1 MADDIDE
8 DTPMRTEENSSDD
21 DSVSDSE
28 QNGGEDTIEWMV
40 TSRQKRSTAGNRLN
54 ALLQQEEPDDE
65 LELLFA
71 EDENEEDHGF
81 VDVEADSDVQMDSS
95 DDDDDQGPAAGADD
109 LEGEKELQKKEKAER
124 LAKKRKMNDGIPKI
138 FKKRVKIDPTIP
150 SKPAPRPKKKS
161 ERASWIPTPEDAP
174 TRASARG
181 TTKKSKEQLHAQMID
196 REKKRLKQLA
206 NMEKAAAAKEAA
218 RKPAMTQEDR
228 LAEAARVEKSNS
240 KSLSRW
246 EEAEQQREE
255 EQRLKLAAL
264 HNRKLVG
271 PVITWWS
278 GRATWTGGKLIA
290 LGSKKLKPDEP
301 KDKVKKRKA
310 GDMEDESEVGSTESP
325 APKSI
330 STTDLVMADAP
341 NGNKDST
348 SGVALGITNSDANQ
362 DGILKQEPTSG
373 SNGIVHLHPG
383 TQPNS
388 ILKPP
393 QPPPTSI
400 LQPPNQTSGVVPNI
414 SGLQPPQQTTG
425 AVPNINGPLQL
436 PQSHNH
442 PVPIIPN
449 QPPTTVPPF
458 FLQAPSL
465 DGSKPLPG
473 FQPPNTNYP
482 RLMPSQTTPFTFGPS
497 QHYSPYSSTPSLP
510 PPPQPPVTEYAL
522 RNCLIL
528 TNFNEDEIKN
538 KDVQTRILFNKTF
551 PKAPTKTKTP
561 LSKSHSHPLCAIT
574 HYPAKF
580 RDPKTGLPYVNSYAY
595 KEIQKLR
602 RGEYRWSKLLGAYVG
617 NAMVAARGVP
627 GRFLKDER
635 GSGIGKQNVVGVSIP
650 ASTSTLTT
658 LPIQTQTQ
666 TQTQAQTQTQ
676 TQTQTSNS
684 TIAKGSGTGSGSGSG
699 SGSGDGNGVGK

>member
-1 MADDIDE
+1 MADDMDE

-21 DSVSDSE
+21 DSGTDSE
-28 QNGGEDTIEWMV
+28 QNGGVEEVEWMV
-40 TSRQKRSTAGNRLN
+40 TSRKKRSTAGNRLN

-81 VDVEADSDVQMDSS
+81 VDVDADSDVQMDSS

-109 LEGEKELQKKEKAER
+109 LEGEKELQRKEKAER
-124 LAKKRKMNDGIPKI
+124 LAKKRKMNDGMPKI

-150 SKPAPRPKKKS
+150 SKPTPRPKKKS

-196 REKKRLKQLA
+196 REKKRLRQLE

-228 LAEAARVEKSNS
+228 LAEAARVEESNS

-264 HNRKLVG
+264 QNRKIEG

-278 GRATWTGGKLIA
+278 GRAIYIGGKLFAI
-290 LGSKKLKPDEP
+290 GSKKLKPDEP
-301 KDKVKKRKA
+301 KEKSKKKKA
-310 GDMEDESEVGSTESP
+310 GEMEDENEAGPTGSP
-325 APKSI
+325 APKGV
-330 STTDLVMADAP
+330 STPGSAMADAP
-341 NGNKDST
+341 IGDGKD
-348 SGVALGITNSDANQ
+348 Q
-362 DGILKQEPTSG
+362 TSG
-373 SNGIVHLHPG
+373 SASGVTNGDTNKDGISSKQESISTISNGTPHPPHPES
-383 TQPNS
+383 QPSS

-393 QPPPTSI
+393 QPPTIPPPTSI
-400 LQPPNQTSGVVPNI
+400 LQPPNQTSGAVPNI

-425 AVPNINGPLQL
+425 AVPHVNGPLQL

-442 PVPIIPN
+442 AVPFIPLQAPN
-449 QPPTTVPPF
+449 AVPPF
-458 FLQAPSL
+458 FLQPPSL

-482 RLMPSQTTPFTFGPS
+482 RLMPSQTTPFSFAPS
-497 QHYSPYSSTPSLP
+497 QHYSPYSSAPPLP
-510 PPPQPPVTEYAL
+510 LPQPPQPPVTEYAL

-528 TNFNEDEIKN
+528 TNFNEDEIKS
-538 KDVQTRILFNKTF
+538 KDVQTRILFNQTF
-551 PKAPTKTKTP
+551 PKAPHKSKTP
-561 LSKSHSHPLCAIT
+561 SSKSHPLCAIT

-595 KEIQKLR
+595 KEIQKLK
-602 RGEYRWSKLLGAYVG
+602 RGEYRWSPLLGAYVG
-617 NAMVAARGVP
+617 NNAVAARGVP
-627 GRFLKDER
+627 GRFLRADLKPSASGEGKGEGSSAAMLMDKGKGKDKDVHMSSLPMVAR
-635 GSGIGKQNVVGVSIP
+635 GK
-650 ASTSTLTT
+650 
-658 LPIQTQTQ
+658 
-666 TQTQAQTQTQ
+666 
-676 TQTQTSNS
+676 
-684 TIAKGSGTGSGSGSG
+684 
-699 SGSGDGNGVGK
+699 

>member
-8 DTPMRTEENSSDD
+8 NTAVQTEENSSDD
-21 DSVSDSE
+21 DSGSDSE
-28 QNGGEDTIEWMV
+28 QNGGEDAVEWMV

-95 DDDDDQGPAAGADD
+95 DDDDDDQGPAAGADD
-109 LEGEKELQKKEKAER
+109 LEGEKELQRKEKADR
-124 LAKKRKMNDGIPKI
+124 LANKRKMNDGMPKI

-278 GRATWTGGKLIA
+278 GRATWVGGKLVA
-290 LGSKKLKPDEP
+290 LGSKKLKSDEL
-301 KDKVKKRKA
+301 KEKGKKRRP
-310 GDMEDESEVGSTESP
+310 GEMEDESEAGSTESP
-325 APKSI
+325 APKGL
-330 STTDLVMADAP
+330 STTDLVMTDAP
-341 NGNKDST
+341 NSSNKNSIPGN
-348 SGVALGITNSDANQ
+348 ALGITNGDANK
-362 DGILKQEPTSG
+362 DGALSKQEPASMT
-373 SNGIVHLHPG
+373 SNGTLHPPNAE
-383 TQPNS
+383 TQANS

-400 LQPPNQTSGVVPNI
+400 LQPPNQTSGAVPNI
-414 SGLQPPQQTTG
+414 SGLQPPHQTTG
-425 AVPNINGPLQL
+425 AVPHINGPLQL

-442 PVPIIPN
+442 AVPIIPL
-449 QPPTTVPPF
+449 QAPTAVPPF
-458 FLQAPSL
+458 FLQPPSL

-473 FQPPNTNYP
+473 FQPPDTNYP
-482 RLMPSQTTPFTFGPS
+482 RLMPSQTTPFSFGPS
-497 QHYSPYSSTPSLP
+497 QHYSPYSFAPSLP
-510 PPPQPPVTEYAL
+510 PPPQPPVTEYSL

-538 KDVQTRILFNKTF
+538 KDVQTRILFNQTF
-551 PKAPTKTKTP
+551 PKALAKSKNL
-561 LSKSHSHPLCAIT
+561 LSKSHPHPLCAIT

-580 RDPKTGLPYVNSYAY
+580 RDPKTGLPYLNSYAY

-627 GRFLKDER
+627 RRFLKDER
-635 GSGIGKQNVVGVSIP
+635 AGTGGHSVGGGIGKPNVMGV
-650 ASTSTLTT
+650 STSTSMSI
-658 LPIQTQTQ
+658 PTQTPVPIIDKGIGMGMGMG
-666 TQTQAQTQTQ
+666 
-676 TQTQTSNS
+676 
-684 TIAKGSGTGSGSGSG
+684 IAA
-699 SGSGDGNGVGK
+699 GK

>member
-8 DTPMRTEENSSDD
+8 DTPMRTEDNPSDD
-21 DSVSDSE
+21 DSGSDSE
-28 QNGGEDTIEWMV
+28 QNGGEGEVEWMV

-95 DDDDDQGPAAGADD
+95 DDDDDEGPAAGADD
-109 LEGEKELQKKEKAER
+109 LEGEKELQRKEKAER

-138 FKKRVKIDPTIP
+138 FKKRVKIDPTTP

-264 HNRKLVG
+264 HNRKLEG

-278 GRATWTGGKLIA
+278 GCATWVGGKLIA
-290 LGSKKLKPDEP
+290 IGSKKLKSDET
-301 KDKVKKRKA
+301 KEKSKKRKT
-310 GDMEDESEVGSTESP
+310 GEMEDENEPGSPE
-325 APKSI
+325 
-330 STTDLVMADAP
+330 STTLKGCTIQGSAVANAP
-341 NGNKDST
+341 VSDRKDSIPGIA
-348 SGVALGITNSDANQ
+348 SGIATSDADK
-362 DGILKQEPTSG
+362 DGVSLKQESTSMISDG
-373 SNGIVHLHPG
+373 NLHPPHPES
-383 TQPNS
+383 QLSS

-393 QPPPTSI
+393 QLPTIPPSSSILQPPTSILQPPTSILQPSTSI
-400 LQPPNQTSGVVPNI
+400 LQPPNQTSGAVPNI
-414 SGLQPPQQTTG
+414 SGLQPPHQTTG
-425 AVPNINGPLQL
+425 AVPHINGPLQL

-442 PVPIIPN
+442 AVPIIPH
-449 QPPTTVPPF
+449 QTPSAVPPF
-458 FLQAPSL
+458 FLQPPSL
-465 DGSKPLPG
+465 DSSKPLPS

-482 RLMPSQTTPFTFGPS
+482 RLMPSQTTPFSFTAS
-497 QHYSPYSSTPSLP
+497 QHYSPYTSAPPL

-528 TNFNEDEIKN
+528 TNFNEEEIKN
-538 KDVQTRILFNKTF
+538 KDIQTRILFNQTF

-561 LSKSHSHPLCAIT
+561 SSKSHTLCAIT

-580 RDPKTGLPYVNSYAY
+580 RDPKTGLPYLNSYAY

-617 NAMVAARGVP
+617 NASVAARGVP
-627 GRFLKDER
+627 GRFLKGGER
-635 GSGIGKQNVVGVSIP
+635 DVPVTSGIIGTGKDISVTGASML
-650 ASTSTLTT
+650 ASTS
-658 LPIQTQTQ
+658 IQ
-666 TQTQAQTQTQ
+666 APVPMM
-676 TQTQTSNS
+676 
-684 TIAKGSGTGSGSGSG
+684 A
-699 SGSGDGNGVGK
+699 NGK

>member
-8 DTPMRTEENSSDD
+8 DTPMRNEENSSDD
-21 DSVSDSE
+21 DSGSDSE
-28 QNGGEDTIEWMV
+28 QNGGDGEGEGEGEVEWMV

-109 LEGEKELQKKEKAER
+109 LEGEKELQRKEKAER
-124 LAKKRKMNDGIPKI
+124 LAKKRKMNDGMPKI

-150 SKPAPRPKKKS
+150 SKPSPRPKKKS

-181 TTKKSKEQLHAQMID
+181 TTQKSKEQLHAQMID

-218 RKPAMTQEDR
+218 RKPALTQEDR

-264 HNRKLVG
+264 HNRKLDG

-278 GRATWTGGKLIA
+278 GRAMWVGGKLIT

-301 KDKVKKRKA
+301 KEKSKKRKA
-310 GDMEDESEVGSTESP
+310 GEMEDESEAGSVEP
-325 APKSI
+325 
-330 STTDLVMADAP
+330 TTLKGAATPGSATNDTPIGDV
-341 NGNKDST
+341 KDST
-348 SGVALGITNSDANQ
+348 PGTASGVTNSEVNK
-362 DGILKQEPTSG
+362 DGISLKQESTSTSPGNILHPPHPESQPTS
-373 SNGIVHLHPG
+373 V
-383 TQPNS
+383 
-388 ILKPP
+388 LKPP
-393 QPPPTSI
+393 QPPTLPPSTSI

-425 AVPNINGPLQL
+425 AVPHINGPLQL

-442 PVPIIPN
+442 AVPFIPL
-449 QPPTTVPPF
+449 QAPSAVPPF
-458 FLQAPSL
+458 FLQPPSL

-482 RLMPSQTTPFTFGPS
+482 RLMPSQTTPFSFAPS
-497 QHYSPYSSTPSLP
+497 QHHSPYSPASAPLPP
-510 PPPQPPVTEYAL
+510 PPPQPPVTEYSL

-528 TNFNEDEIKN
+528 TNFNDDEIKN
-538 KDVQTRILFNKTF
+538 KDVQTRILFNQTF
-551 PKAPTKTKTP
+551 PKAPTKTKSQT
-561 LSKSHSHPLCAIT
+561 HPPRTLCAIT

-595 KEIQKLR
+595 KEIQKLL

-617 NAMVAARGVP
+617 NATVAARGVP
-627 GRFLKDER
+627 EKFLRGGER
-635 GSGIGKQNVVGVSIP
+635 NVPPAIGTPGIGAGTGTPSTAIGKDISVSGTAI
-650 ASTSTLTT
+650 STST
-658 LPIQTQTQ
+658 PIRHPQP
-666 TQTQAQTQTQ
+666 AQME
-676 TQTQTSNS
+676 
-684 TIAKGSGTGSGSGSG
+684 GH
-699 SGSGDGNGVGK
+699 GK

>member
-8 DTPMRTEENSSDD
+8 DTPMRTEDNSSDD
-21 DSVSDSE
+21 DSGSDSE
-28 QNGGEDTIEWMV
+28 QNGGEGEVEWMV

-109 LEGEKELQKKEKAER
+109 LDGEKELQRKEKAER

-264 HNRKLVG
+264 HNRKLEG

-278 GRATWTGGKLIA
+278 GRATWVGGKLIA
-290 LGSKKLKPDEP
+290 LGSKKLESDEP
-301 KDKVKKRKA
+301 KEKSKKRKA
-310 GDMEDESEVGSTESP
+310 GEMEDENETGSPESTALKGNATP
-325 APKSI
+325 GSAI
-330 STTDLVMADAP
+330 TDAP
-341 NGNKDST
+341 ISDRKDST
-348 SGVALGITNSDANQ
+348 PGIASGVTTSDGSK
-362 DGILKQEPTSG
+362 DGIPLKQESLSTIADG
-373 SNGIVHLHPG
+373 NLHPPHPES
-383 TQPNS
+383 QLSS

-393 QPPPTSI
+393 QLPIIPPPTSI
-400 LQPPNQTSGVVPNI
+400 LQPPNQTSGAVPNI
-414 SGLQPPQQTTG
+414 SGLQPPHQTTG
-425 AVPNINGPLQL
+425 AVPHINGPLQL

-442 PVPIIPN
+442 AVPIIPL
-449 QPPTTVPPF
+449 QAPSAVPPF
-458 FLQAPSL
+458 FLQPPSL

-482 RLMPSQTTPFTFGPS
+482 RLMPSQTTPFSFATS
-497 QHYSPYSSTPSLP
+497 QHYSPYASAPPPLP

-538 KDVQTRILFNKTF
+538 KDIQTRILFNQTF

-561 LSKSHSHPLCAIT
+561 SSKSHTLCAIT

-580 RDPKTGLPYVNSYAY
+580 RDPKTGLPYLNSYAY

-617 NAMVAARGVP
+617 NAAVAARGVP
-627 GRFLKDER
+627 GRFLKGGEKDVPVT
-635 GSGIGKQNVVGVSIP
+635 SGMATGM
-650 ASTSTLTT
+650 STSTPGIGTGKDISMT
-658 LPIQTQTQ
+658 G
-666 TQTQAQTQTQ
+666 
-676 TQTQTSNS
+676 TSISMS
-684 TIAKGSGTGSGSGSG
+684 TSTPVPMMAKG
-699 SGSGDGNGVGK
+699 K

>member
-21 DSVSDSE
+21 DRGSDSE
-28 QNGGEDTIEWMV
+28 QNDGNGDGEREGEVEWMV

-54 ALLQQEEPDDE
+54 ALLQQEEPNDE

-109 LEGEKELQKKEKAER
+109 LEGEKELQRKEKAER
-124 LAKKRKMNDGIPKI
+124 LAKKRKMTDGMPKI

-150 SKPAPRPKKKS
+150 SKPTPRPKKKS

-181 TTKKSKEQLHAQMID
+181 TTQKSKEQLHAQMID

-264 HNRKLVG
+264 HNRKLDG

-278 GRATWTGGKLIA
+278 GRAMWVGGKLIA

-301 KDKVKKRKA
+301 KEKSKKRKA
-310 GDMEDESEVGSTESP
+310 GEMEDESEAGSVEPTTLKGAATPGSATNDTP
-325 APKSI
+325 I
-330 STTDLVMADAP
+330 SDA
-341 NGNKDST
+341 KDST
-348 SGVALGITNSDANQ
+348 PGIASGVTNSDVNK
-362 DGILKQEPTSG
+362 DGISLKQEPISD
-373 SNGIVHLHPG
+373 NILHPPPHPES
-383 TQPNS
+383 QPTGV
-388 ILKPP
+388 LKPP
-393 QPPPTSI
+393 QPPTIPSSTSI
-400 LQPPNQTSGVVPNI
+400 LQQPNQTSGVVPNI

-425 AVPNINGPLQL
+425 AVPHINGPLQL

-442 PVPIIPN
+442 AVPFIPL
-449 QPPTTVPPF
+449 QAPSTVPPF
-458 FLQAPSL
+458 FLQPPSL

-482 RLMPSQTTPFTFGPS
+482 RLVPSQTTPISFAPS
-497 QHYSPYSSTPSLP
+497 QHYSPYSPTSAPLPP
-510 PPPQPPVTEYAL
+510 PPPQPPVTEYSL

-528 TNFNEDEIKN
+528 TNFNDDEIKN
-538 KDVQTRILFNKTF
+538 KDVQTRILFNQTF
-551 PKAPTKTKTP
+551 PKAP
-561 LSKSHSHPLCAIT
+561 S
-574 HYPAKF
+574 
-580 RDPKTGLPYVNSYAY
+580 LPYVNSYAY
-595 KEIQKLR
+595 KEIQKLL

-617 NAMVAARGVP
+617 NANVAARGVP
-627 GRFLKDER
+627 EKFLRGGER
-635 GSGIGKQNVVGVSIP
+635 NVPPVVGTPGMGTGTGTPGIAIGKDIP
-650 ASTSTLTT
+650 M
-658 LPIQTQTQ
+658 
-666 TQTQAQTQTQ
+666 
-676 TQTQTSNS
+676 
-684 TIAKGSGTGSGSGSG
+684 SG
-699 SGSGDGNGVGK
+699 

>member
-8 DTPMRTEENSSDD
+8 DTPMRTEDNSSDD
-21 DSVSDSE
+21 DSGSDSE
-28 QNGGEDTIEWMV
+28 QNGGEGEVEWMV

-95 DDDDDQGPAAGADD
+95 DDDDEGPAAGADD
-109 LEGEKELQKKEKAER
+109 LEGEKELQRKEKAER

-264 HNRKLVG
+264 HNRKLEG

-278 GRATWTGGKLIA
+278 GRATWVGGKLIA
-290 LGSKKLKPDEP
+290 IGSKKLKSDEP
-301 KDKVKKRKA
+301 KEKSKKRRA
-310 GDMEDESEVGSTESP
+310 GEMEDENEPGSPE
-325 APKSI
+325 
-330 STTDLVMADAP
+330 STTLKGNATQGSAMANAP
-341 NGNKDST
+341 ISDRKDSIPGIA
-348 SGVALGITNSDANQ
+348 SGVATSDGDK
-362 DGILKQEPTSG
+362 DGIALRQESTSISSDG
-373 SNGIVHLHPG
+373 NLHPHPES
-383 TQPNS
+383 QLSS

-393 QPPPTSI
+393 QLPTIPPLSSVLQPPTSILQPPTSI
-400 LQPPNQTSGVVPNI
+400 LQPPNQTSGAVPSI
-414 SGLQPPQQTTG
+414 SGLQPPHQTTG
-425 AVPNINGPLQL
+425 AVPHINGPLQL

-442 PVPIIPN
+442 AVPIIPLHA
-449 QPPTTVPPF
+449 PSAVPPF
-458 FLQAPSL
+458 FLQPPSL

-482 RLMPSQTTPFTFGPS
+482 RLMPPQATPFSFATS
-497 QHYSPYSSTPSLP
+497 QHYSPYTSALPLP

-522 RNCLIL
+522 KNCLIL
-528 TNFNEDEIKN
+528 TNFNEEEIKN
-538 KDVQTRILFNKTF
+538 KDVQTRILFNQAF

-561 LSKSHSHPLCAIT
+561 SSKSHTLCAIT

-580 RDPKTGLPYVNSYAY
+580 RDPKTGLPYLNCYAY

-617 NAMVAARGVP
+617 NAAVAARGVP
-627 GRFLKDER
+627 GRFLKGGEKDVSVM
-635 GSGIGKQNVVGVSIP
+635 SGMTTGT
-650 ASTSTLTT
+650 STSTPGIGTGKDIPMT
-658 LPIQTQTQ
+658 GTSISTS
-666 TQTQAQTQTQ
+666 TQAPV
-676 TQTQTSNS
+676 
-684 TIAKGSGTGSGSGSG
+684 IA
-699 SGSGDGNGVGK
+699 NGK